1 MVDDAP
7 DMRHLPEAE
16 WLETLRDMLSALEL
30 TRAELEQSGDML
42 TAPQAAYLAGQAD
55 MLRRILES
63 RGVNLGADR

>member
-7 DMRHLPEAE
+7 DMRHLSEE
-16 WLETLRDMLSALEL
+16 DWHETLRDMLAALEL

-42 TAPQAAYLAGQAD
+42 TASQAAYLAGQAD

-63 RGVNLGADR
+63 RGVDLA

>member
-7 DMRHLPEAE
+7 DMQHLSEEE

-42 TAPQAAYLAGQAD
+42 TASQTAYLAGQAD

-63 RGVNLGADR
+63 RGVDLA